1 VIAGFGA
8 GPAMREQVA
17 KALLYKGIAFGELG
31 RAEEAIAVYEDVIAR
46 FGDAADPAI
55 REQVAKASAVR

>member
-1 VIAGFGA
+1 
-8 GPAMREQVA
+8 MREQVA